1 MTIFVL
7 GLDGA
12 SNENL
17 EHAFTRT
24 HLPNFK
30 SILGAGSRRSLVSVY
45 PYVTAPAWASMF
57 SGVNPGKHGVFDMF
71 QLKNDTLHPPNLRNS
86 DVPFL
91 WDYLSWAGKRV
102 LILGI
107 PFIHPA
113 PEVNGIFVTGRFVP
127 RMTFFPEET
136 HSLLGASGYEYNEP
150 WNKGRVKKNRT
161 EEVNRLGRN
170 EFGERLLADLERRI
184 TTSTRLLDRERWD
197 VAVLVESLPDE
208 VFHLCYE
215 NAAMVDRTWLLVDR
229 LVGEVRARMKD
240 DDAFFIVSDHGFSD
254 VDRVLYI
261 NYWLRANGYLYPKS
275 MKVPSAVSTVAS
287 GILGALRGRGGRHR
301 PRVALE
307 GSVDETERELGADD
321 SLHAVLKTPHP

>member
-127 RMTFFPEET
+127 RMTFFP
-136 HSLLGASGYEYNEP
+136 
-150 WNKGRVKKNRT
+150 KKPT
-161 EEVNRLGRN
+161 
-170 EFGERLLADLERRI
+170 
-184 TTSTRLLDRERWD
+184 
-197 VAVLVESLPDE
+197 
-208 VFHLCYE
+208 
-215 NAAMVDRTWLLVDR
+215 
-229 LVGEVRARMKD
+229 
-240 DDAFFIVSDHGFSD
+240 VS
-254 VDRVLYI
+254 
-261 NYWLRANGYLYPKS
+261 
-275 MKVPSAVSTVAS
+275 
-287 GILGALRGRGGRHR
+287 
-301 PRVALE
+301 
-307 GSVDETERELGADD
+307 
-321 SLHAVLKTPHP
+321 